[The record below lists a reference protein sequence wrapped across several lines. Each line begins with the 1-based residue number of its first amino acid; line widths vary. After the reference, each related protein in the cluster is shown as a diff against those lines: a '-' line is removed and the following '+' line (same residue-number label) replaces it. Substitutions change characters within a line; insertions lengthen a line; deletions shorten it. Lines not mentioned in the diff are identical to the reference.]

1 MIKALKNIGA
11 KKYVNTCSETL
22 NMLLLECSQAHEE
35 QEALLARIDQLE
47 REKHEIRGQ
56 LS

>member
-22 NMLLLECSQAHEE
+22 NMLLLECSQAHEQ